1 QLLGALETGTWETPG
16 SAGLMEDA
24 AEAKLISEELRLE
37 CEIRSLEMEISLM
50 DMKRQI
56 EVQEEHLQ
64 DWQQMLAK
72 SKAGRLEC
80 EKLQGAQEEL
90 AQLRAKCAAIE
101 AKRPPRMPSPT
112 RAIPAEEGFLDE
124 DARKEVDAPETA
136 GKEAKVPPRACSRK
150 EAPAELKRRGS
161 ERSSRGGSSRAAA
174 AAAAAV
180 VARGQSSGTR
190 GGYGPARPVSH
201 R

>member
-1 QLLGALETGTWETPG
+1 MVPG
-16 SAGLMEDA
+16 GGFDVE
-24 AEAKLISEELRLE
+24 EAKMASEELRLE
-37 CEIRSLEMEISLM
+37 SEIRSLEMQIGLM

-64 DWQQMLAK
+64 RWQQMLAK

-101 AKRPPRMPSPT
+101 AKRPPRLPSPP
-112 RAIPAEEGFLDE
+112 RAIPAEEPPPDE
-124 DARKEVDAPETA
+124 EACKEADAPEAA
-136 GKEAKVPPRACSRK
+136 GKEAKVPIPRRPGSTK
-150 EAPAELKRRGS
+150 EAPAALKQRGS
-161 ERSSRGGSSRAAA
+161 ERSSRGGSARAAA

-180 VARGQSSGTR
+180 VARGPSSGTR
-190 GGYGPARPVSH
+190 GGYAPARSTSGT